1 MKSEER
7 EKDTGQSQDHREKP
21 LSPMPLPKKKKVKSG
36 EDKQPTCPLTNGSL
50 ISESQENQKK
60 PKESL
65 ENAADSGPRT
75 TQTPKRPKKPRSL
88 MPAPKLPQET
98 SRVKKELERLKVKP
112 EALQAAPPITQLI
125 KTTVKGGLKVAL
137 EAMRFSMDDS
147 EIKAF
152 MKVYDKIPVGAIEG
166 FPWEAIAIAAK
177 VNPKHLI
184 GAIQLA
190 VQTHCWNRSRFI
202 AVSNHPEI
210 TKARVKY
217 GKMAN
222 GEKDRTALDI
232 ALGIM
237 QSPKGP
243 TFIGTQQVAVFG
255 GRGGQKTSGGGNTE
269 EGKIIEGGG
278 DEGFDDLFP
287 SPNNI
292 QEKLVPIRQRLLE
305 SSLTKTKGEIDVFA
319 KKDQEDD

>member
-1 MKSEER
+1 
-7 EKDTGQSQDHREKP
+7 
-21 LSPMPLPKKKKVKSG
+21 
-36 EDKQPTCPLTNGSL
+36 
-50 ISESQENQKK
+50 
-60 PKESL
+60 
-65 ENAADSGPRT
+65 
-75 TQTPKRPKKPRSL
+75 
-88 MPAPKLPQET
+88 
-98 SRVKKELERLKVKP
+98 
-112 EALQAAPPITQLI
+112 
-125 KTTVKGGLKVAL
+125 
-137 EAMRFSMDDS
+137 MDDS

-166 FPWEAIAIAAK
+166 FPWEAIAIAAR

-217 GKMAN
+217 GKMAS

-255 GRGGQKTSGGGNTE
+255 GRGGKQVSKDDDVE
-269 EGKIIEGGG
+269 DGKIIDAGSG
-278 DEGFDDLFP
+278 DGFDDLFP
-287 SPNNI
+287 SPNDV

-305 SSLTKTKGEIDVFA
+305 G
-319 KKDQEDD
+319 

>member
-1 MKSEER
+1 MKKLNAQET
-7 EKDTGQSQDHREKP
+7 DTGH
-21 LSPMPLPKKKKVKSG
+21 
-36 EDKQPTCPLTNGSL
+36 QP
-50 ISESQENQKK
+50 ESQKKQSGAELKTTKTEPGKTLDSQTNQSLSTSGLNQTGLKTEI
-60 PKESL
+60 PESL
-65 ENAADSGPRT
+65 ESVQDSGSST
-75 TQTPKRPKKPRSL
+75 IPKTRQRKPKSK
-88 MPAPKLPQET
+88 MPVPKLPQDT
-98 SRVKKELERLKVKP
+98 SRVKKELERLKIKP

-166 FPWEAIAIAAK
+166 FPWEAIAIAAR

-217 GKMAN
+217 GKMAS

-255 GRGGQKTSGGGNTE
+255 GRGGKQVSKDDDVE
-269 EGKIIEGGG
+269 DGKIIDAGSG
-278 DEGFDDLFP
+278 DGFDDLFP
-287 SPNNI
+287 SPNDV

-305 SSLTKTKGEIDVFA
+305 G
-319 KKDQEDD
+319 

>member
-1 MKSEER
+1 ME
-7 EKDTGQSQDHREKP
+7 DT
-21 LSPMPLPKKKKVKSG
+21 
-36 EDKQPTCPLTNGSL
+36 
-50 ISESQENQKK
+50 
-60 PKESL
+60 
-65 ENAADSGPRT
+65 
-75 TQTPKRPKKPRSL
+75 
-88 MPAPKLPQET
+88 
-98 SRVKKELERLKVKP
+98 
-112 EALQAAPPITQLI
+112 
-125 KTTVKGGLKVAL
+125 
-137 EAMRFSMDDS
+137 

-152 MKVYDKIPVGAIEG
+152 MKVYDKMDTGGRDGV
-166 FPWEAIAIAAK
+166 PWEAIAIAAR

-217 GKMAN
+217 GKMAS

-255 GRGGQKTSGGGNTE
+255 GRGKQASKDDDAE
-269 EGKIIEGGG
+269 DGKIIEAQMSNS
-278 DEGFDDLFP
+278 DGFDDLFP
-287 SPNNI
+287 SPNDI

-305 SSLTKTKGEIDVFA
+305 G
-319 KKDQEDD
+319 

>member
-1 MKSEER
+1 MKKPNAQET
-7 EKDTGQSQDHREKP
+7 DTGHQPESKRKPFGAELKTTKTEQGKTLDSQTNQS
-21 LSPMPLPKKKKVKSG
+21 LSTSG
-36 EDKQPTCPLTNGSL
+36 SNPTGSTTKTTVEL
-50 ISESQENQKK
+50 
-60 PKESL
+60 L
-65 ENAADSGPRT
+65 ENAAPSGSET
-75 TQTPKRPKKPRSL
+75 TLPLKRPRKPRSL
-88 MPAPKLPQET
+88 MPVPKLPSET
-98 SRVKKELERLKVKP
+98 KRAQKALAKLKIKP
-112 EALQAAPPITQLI
+112 ESLQAAPPITALI
-125 KTTVKGGLKVAL
+125 RTTVKGGLKVAL
-137 EAMRFSMDDS
+137 EAMRFSMEDT

-152 MKVYDKIPVGAIEG
+152 MRVYDKMDTGGRDGV
-166 FPWEAIAIAAK
+166 PWEAIAIAAR

-217 GKMAN
+217 GKMAS

-255 GRGGQKTSGGGNTE
+255 GRGKQASKDDDAE
-269 EGKIIEGGG
+269 DGKIIEAQMSNS
-278 DEGFDDLFP
+278 DGFDDLFP
-287 SPNNI
+287 SPNDI

-305 SSLTKTKGEIDVFA
+305 G
-319 KKDQEDD
+319 